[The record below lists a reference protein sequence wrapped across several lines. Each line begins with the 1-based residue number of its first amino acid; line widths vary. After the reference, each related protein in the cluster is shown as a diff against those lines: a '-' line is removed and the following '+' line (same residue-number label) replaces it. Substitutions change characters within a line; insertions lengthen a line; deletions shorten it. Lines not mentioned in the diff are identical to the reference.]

1 MSLVLGSDGLLLKEL
16 SSLLNALQEEI
27 KVNHVLLDLN
37 HGQINQHT
45 SDLGGVCGE
54 LLNEFED
61 DSTNSLLVVGVHF
74 VDCANDGYSN
84 AVEVLSKG
92 MGRLSNSS
100 NGLAKVLVSHNWSRR
115 LSLLLHW
122 GHASPHDRLLG
133 LLLIVSLVTVALVV
147 STTTTLV

>member
-27 KVNHVLLDLN
+27 EVNHVLLDLN
-37 HGQINQHT
+37 NGQINQHT
-45 SDLGGVCGE
+45 CDLGGVLGE

-74 VDCANDGYSN
+74 VDSTNDGYSG
-84 AVEVLSKG
+84 AVEVWSKG

-100 NGLAKVLVSHNWSRR
+100 HGLAKVLVSHNWSRR
-115 LSLLLHW
+115 LSLLWDW
-122 GHASPHDRLLG
+122 GHATSPHDRLCG
-133 LLLIVSLVTVALVV
+133 LLLIVSLVTVVLVV
-147 STTTTLV
+147 STTTT